1 VSPDTLGDGSHDHS
15 LRVNSLALSGIRN
28 KHDVFLLSDQ
38 RRECLKRVLKAAEFL
53 VASIGGG
60 EQAVDGEYGESI
72 RVAATDLDAC
82 QEITIFVSSTGV
94 SLF

>member
-1 VSPDTLGDGSHDHS
+1 VSRDSSEDGSHKNS

-60 EQAVDGEYGESI
+60 EQAVDGEYGEPIGLPTWLLTST
-72 RVAATDLDAC
+72 RVR
-82 QEITIFVSSTGV
+82 Q
-94 SLF
+94 SLLS